1 MRTLLSNSEHSY
13 KRGERVRVLVTGA
26 TGYIGGRLVPR
37 LLELGYDVR
46 VLVRDPDRIQGRAWQ
61 SRVDVVTGDL
71 TDAESLKGAFD
82 DIDVAYYLVHS
93 MDSGRDFALRDRIA
107 AANFCEAAKGLDHTI
122 YIGGLVPKRKG
133 LGMPRGSEHLRS
145 RAEIGRILAK
155 HLDTTELR
163 AGPIIGSGSAS
174 FEMVRYVTERLP
186 IMLAPSWVTNLVQ
199 PIAIRDVL
207 LYLILALERGPSG
220 VVEIGSERLS
230 YKQMMLDY
238 GSVRSLRRIIVPM
251 PSRLPA
257 WFSAGWIGVM
267 TPIRE
272 TIARPLI
279 LGMSESLRAREFR
292 ARRLFPE
299 VLPVSYKHAVK
310 LALMRVG
317 EEDIETR
324 WSDAYGGSAKYAHK
338 DEEGLLREERRCT
351 VQASPEEVYR
361 VFTGLGG
368 ARGWL
373 TWQWAWTIR
382 GIIDRFLGGPG
393 LRRGRRHRDKLYRGE
408 AVDFWRVEALEP
420 SHLLRLRA
428 EAHMPGGAWLEWK
441 VEPGPTG
448 SQLTQIAAFAPRGL
462 RGLLYWY
469 GLYPLH
475 RLIFNDLLRA
485 IAKRAE
491 NPVKEERLVPVRMRL
506 PKPTN
511 LPITS
516 HGATGDVRHF
526 LLRTPPLATRIDFS
540 SDAEREEYSQR
551 IMQRLGRDVSNYSV
565 LNLHKIGVD
574 APARHVYEEFLK
586 WGSDSA
592 FWPNGLATVVGEG
605 EDLER
610 LRIRP
615 FGKTRWGRSIWRKP
629 LFELRLLEK
638 QEVPSFAD
646 PDNGRFL
653 LFQCEG
659 GYPIGIFA
667 FYVRSAIQ
675 ERGEL
680 DSTQVFVG
688 AGFDFYGKERWPLFH
703 PVNRVWETVHDRV
716 TRNIL
721 NRFKQVCE
729 WRFDRTQAGH

>member
-1 MRTLLSNSEHSY
+1 MRTHPSKPEHPN
-13 KRGERVRVLVTGA
+13 KHGEPVKVLVTGA

-37 LLELGYDVR
+37 LLELGYEVR
-46 VLVRDPDRIQGRAWQ
+46 VLVRDPDRIQGRKWQ
-61 SRVDVVTGDL
+61 SQVEVYTGDL
-71 TDAESLKGAFD
+71 TDAASLAGVFEGVQ
-82 DIDVAYYLVHS
+82 VAYYLVHS
-93 MDSGRDFALRDRIA
+93 MNSGRDFARRDREA
-107 AANFCEAAKGLDHTI
+107 AANFCEAATGLDHTI
-122 YIGGLVPKRKG
+122 YIGGLVPKGKR
-133 LGMPRGSEHLRS
+133 LGQPRGSEHLRS
-145 RAEIGRILAK
+145 RAEIGRILARQ
-155 HLDTTELR
+155 LETTELR

-199 PIAIRDVL
+199 PIAIRDVMQ
-207 LYLILALERGPSG
+207 YLILALERGPSG
-220 VVEIGSERLS
+220 VVEIGAERLS
-230 YKQMMLDY
+230 YRQMMLDY
-238 GSVRSLRRIIVPM
+238 ASVRNLSRVVVPL

-257 WFSAGWIGVM
+257 WFSAGWIGLM
-267 TPIRE
+267 TPIPE

-279 LGMSESLRAREFR
+279 RGMSESLRARGSR

-299 VLPVSYKHAVK
+299 VLPVNYKHAVK
-310 LALMRVG
+310 LALLRVS
-317 EEDIETR
+317 EEDVETR
-324 WSDAYGGSAKYAHK
+324 WSDARGVRAAYAHK
-338 DEEGLLREERRCT
+338 DEEGLLREERNCE
-351 VQASPEEVYR
+351 VQATPEAVFR

-382 GIIDRFLGGPG
+382 GIIDRLLGGPG
-393 LRRGRRHRDKLYRGE
+393 LRRGRRHRDKLLRGE
-408 AVDFWRVEALEP
+408 AVDFWRVEALEAP
-420 SHLLRLRA
+420 QLLRLRA
-428 EAHMPGGAWLEWK
+428 EARMPGGAWLEWR
-441 VEPGPTG
+441 VEPSGEG
-448 SQLTQIAAFAPRGL
+448 SRLVQTAAFAPHGL

-491 NPVKEERLVPVRMRL
+491 NPVNEKRLVPIRVRL
-506 PKPTN
+506 PKPTS
-511 LPITS
+511 LPIPS
-516 HGATGDVRHF
+516 HGASGDFRHY
-526 LLRTPPLATRIDFS
+526 LLRTPPLETRIDFS
-540 SDAEREEYSQR
+540 SEAEREEYSQR
-551 IMQRLGRDVSNYSV
+551 VMQRLGRDVSNYSV

-574 APARHVYEEFLK
+574 APARYVFEELLK
-586 WGSDSA
+586 WDSESA
-592 FWPNGLATVVGEG
+592 FWPNGLATV
-605 EDLER
+605 EDAGSGLAR

-615 FGKTRWGRSIWRKP
+615 FGKTRWGRSLRRKP
-629 LFELRLLEK
+629 LFELRLLE
-638 QEVPSFAD
+638 QQDVPSSAD
-646 PDNGRFL
+646 PDNGRYL

-659 GYPIGIFA
+659 GYPVGIFA

-703 PVNRVWETVHDRV
+703 PVNRIWETVHDRV